1 MTDTSAAPTAARSP
15 WTCPFCP
22 LACDH
27 LDVGVGAGNAPLVL
41 QGGTC
46 ARASHALARFT
57 VQPSGAG
64 PEIDGRPCDLDAAVA
79 AAAQMLGASRQP
91 LFGGLGTWAVLRA
104 PSVPY
109 LRAE

>member
-46 ARASHALARFT
+46 ARASHALAHFT
-57 VQPSGAG
+57 AQPSGAG
-64 PEIDGRPCDLDAAVA
+64 PEIDGRPCGLDGGPCGNAGLWADT
-79 AAAQMLGASRQP
+79 GA
-91 LFGGLGTWAVLRA
+91 GA
-104 PSVPY
+104 PFASQ
-109 LRAE
+109 